1 MLDLFSL
8 SELRL
13 GNAINIDGHISI
25 PAFSKYKY
33 AKCHCCNKKSNRIHS
48 SYTRLLRDLPASTHC
63 VSIRL
68 TVRKFFCKNPACE
81 RKIFTEQPGDEI
93 QLYSRFTNRTRERLQ
108 KIFIEVSARK
118 GAYISGLISLPIS
131 PSTGLRLV
139 DSLTIPITDKV
150 SVLGIDD
157 WANRKGLTYGT
168 ILVNIETRKVIDL
181 LPGRNGASLKI
192 WLKQHPEIV
201 TVTRDRASA
210 YSCAVTET
218 LPNAMQVADRFHLL
232 KNLSDS
238 VYDIIRHEYRSLA
251 NSLIEDS
258 STTATI
264 LPDDSDKELII
275 INGPHQEKGVMNDYY
290 KARFEKVKQMQQEK
304 YKLRA
309 IARSLQMSRNVVRRY
324 AKMDTLPNK
333 SINIKNNYNDYQE
346 FVEKELSEGKC
357 LNTIFMNIK
366 KLGFI
371 GGHTSFYEYFKND
384 QLRAFQVTKK
394 TAPMKDRL
402 MSPRKIARYLRFADF
417 SNIKDNFERKTM
429 TLLLDKN
436 TMLTEL
442 RNQMLSFKELLLGND
457 DSPLEDWI
465 KRTLAIDKHQLKTF
479 VNGIRSDIQ
488 AVRNA
493 MRTNWSNG
501 QVEGQ
506 VNRLKSIKRQM
517 YGRAGFD
524 HLRRKVILSKAG

>member
-1 MLDLFSL
+1 MDISLFPL
-8 SELRL
+8 VQNVDMP
-13 GNAINIDGHISI
+13 NAIV
-25 PAFSKYKY
+25 AT
-33 AKCHCCNKKSNRIHS
+33 KKSNHIHS
-48 SYTRLLRDLPASTHC
+48 SYVRFLRDLPASTHC

-139 DSLTIPITDKV
+139 DSLTIPLAEKV

-157 WANRKGLTYGT
+157 WANRKGLNYGT

-181 LPGRNGASLKI
+181 LPGRDGASLKI

-201 TVTRDRASA
+201 TVTRDRASS

-218 LPNAMQVADRFHLL
+218 FPNAIQVADRFHLL

-238 VYDIIRHEYRSLA
+238 VYDVIRHEYSSLA

-258 STTATI
+258 STTEMI
-264 LPDDSDKELII
+264 SPNDSDKELI
-275 INGPHQEKGVMNDYY
+275 NVPHQEKGVRNDFF
-290 KARFEKVKQMQQEK
+290 KARFEKVKQMQKED
-304 YKLRA
+304 YKLKA
-309 IARSLQMSRNVVRRY
+309 IAKALHMSRNVVRRY
-324 AKMDTLPNK
+324 ARMDTLPNR
-333 SINIKNNYNDYQE
+333 SIYIKNNYNEYQE
-346 FVEKELSEGKC
+346 IVEKELSEGKC
-357 LNTIFMNIK
+357 LNTIFLNIK
-366 KLGFI
+366 KLGFK
-371 GGHTSFYEYFKND
+371 GSHTSFYEYYKD
-384 QLRAFQVTKK
+384 HQLRVFQITKK
-394 TAPMKDRL
+394 SAPIKDRL

-429 TLLLDKN
+429 ISLLEKN

-442 RNQMLSFKELLLGND
+442 RHQMLSFKELLLGND
-457 DSPLEDWI
+457 DSPLDDWI
-465 KRTLAIDKHQLKTF
+465 KRTLAIGKHQLKTF

-493 MRTNWSNG
+493 MSTNWSNG